1 MGLGVREEVRDE
13 ASGYALD
20 IVLDKASP
28 PAPAHVGR
36 CKAGWAVE
44 VDGPS
49 HFVRSS
55 DGQLH
60 CNGGTLLKRRHLAGL
75 GYALVSVP
83 FWEWGAVEKKPLQE
97 KVRYLREKLGLRTTG
112 SSRKISYAAAASSQ

>member
-1 MGLGVREEVRDE
+1 MASTLSSMGLEVREEVVDE
-13 ASGYALD
+13 SSGYSLD
-20 IVLDKASP
+20 IVLDRASAL
-28 PAPAHVGR
+28 APEHVGE

-55 DGQLH
+55 DG
-60 CNGGTLLKRRHLAGL
+60 TLDCSGSTMLKRRHLVAL

-83 FWEWGAVEKKPLQE
+83 FWEWDALNKREE
-97 KVRYLREKLGLRTTG
+97 KVGYLSEKLALRPAP
-112 SSRKISYAAAASSQ
+112 SI